1 MKRPKLP
8 TERGRTAPPIF
19 DPRAEAGVV
28 TSETTGRYIIIFR
41 DGAVEEG
48 RRLLESTG
56 FIVASADDAVE
67 GVLREEDAA
76 GADVLIFPR
85 LDMALLSG
93 EEGQYERVY
102 ALGVGNDPNS
112 PIVAVN
118 PETVV
123 YAAGK
128 SRQQRGVADLDAYL
142 RGYSDAVHKLT
153 ESLLGG
159 VPMPA
164 SVTTTAAADRTLA
177 FSEDLNTW
185 GLQATRVVNS
195 RFTGR
200 GIRLAVLDSGL
211 DINHRDFR
219 GRVDP
224 LNTISFVEGSDV
236 LDRLGHGTHCAGIAC
251 GPAHAAEGPRYGVA
265 PDVGIHIGK
274 VINDNGIGAKSR
286 IIAGIDWAIKKG
298 CHVIS
303 VSIEE
308 DVSPGETFKAD
319 YENAGR
325 RALLSS
331 VLVVASAGNG
341 SDRRIRPARPVS
353 APANCPSIMAVG
365 SVGQTA
371 AVSNF
376 SNGGVNPNGGEVDL
390 VAPGESI
397 RSSFPPDRYNQTSG
411 TSQATAFVA
420 GIAALFAEAD
430 ATARGAHLGSLL
442 KQLALRIGAPP
453 ADAGAGVVQAPT

>member
-8 TERGRTAPPIF
+8 TARARTTPPIF
-19 DPRAEAGVV
+19 DPRASAGEV

-48 RRLLESTG
+48 RRLLESVG
-56 FIVASADDAVE
+56 FIVANADDTAE
-67 GVLREEDAA
+67 GILREEDAV

-85 LDMALLSG
+85 VEMALLSG
-93 EEGQYERVY
+93 EEGQYEKVH
-102 ALGVGNDPNS
+102 AVGAGSDPNS
-112 PIVAVN
+112 PVLSVN

-128 SRQQRGVADLDAYL
+128 SRQHDSVAELDAYL
-142 RGYSDAVHKLT
+142 HGYSDAVHKLI
-153 ESLLGG
+153 ESLRGG
-159 VPMPA
+159 VPTPSSIM
-164 SVTTTAAADRTLA
+164 SAAAVERFA
-177 FSEDLNTW
+177 FREDLNTW

-211 DINHRDFR
+211 DFNHRDFR

-224 LNTISFVEGSDV
+224 MNTISFVEGSDV
-236 LDRLGHGTHCAGIAC
+236 LDHLGHGTHCAGIAC
-251 GPAHAAEGPRYGVA
+251 GPARAAEGPRYGVA
-265 PDVGIHIGK
+265 PDVGVHIGK

-298 CHVIS
+298 CQVIS
-303 VSIEE
+303 ISIEE
-308 DVSPGETFKAD
+308 DVSPGEPFKAD

-325 RALLSS
+325 RALLNSA
-331 VLVVASAGNG
+331 LVIASAGNG
-341 SDRRIRPARPVS
+341 SNRRLRPARPVS
-353 APANCPSIMAVG
+353 APANSPSIIAVG

-371 AVSNF
+371 AVSTF
-376 SNGGVNPNGGEVDL
+376 SNGGVNPNGGEVNIA
-390 VAPGESI
+390 APGESI
-397 RSSFPPDRYNQTSG
+397 HSSFRSDSYFRDSG
-411 TSQATAFVA
+411 TSQATPLLA

-430 ATARGAHLGSLL
+430 STARGQRLVTLL
-442 KQLALRIGAPP
+442 QQFALNVGANPV
-453 ADAGAGVVQAPT
+453 DVGAGVVQAPN

>member
-8 TERGRTAPPIF
+8 TGRTRTAPPTF
-19 DPRAEAGVV
+19 DPRADAGEE

-41 DGAVEEG
+41 NGAVEEG
-48 RRLLESTG
+48 RRLLESAG
-56 FIVASADDAVE
+56 FIVANADDTAE
-67 GVLREEDAA
+67 GILREEDAA
-76 GADVLIFPR
+76 GADVLIYPR
-85 LDMALLSG
+85 VEMALLSG

-102 ALGVGNDPNS
+102 ALSAGNDPNS
-112 PIVAVN
+112 PVLSVN

-128 SRQQRGVADLDAYL
+128 SRQQRGVAELDAYL

-159 VPMPA
+159 VPTPA
-164 SVTTTAAADRTLA
+164 SVTSAAADRTLA
-177 FSEDLNTW
+177 FREDLNTW
-185 GLQATRVVNS
+185 GLQATRVVSS

-211 DINHRDFR
+211 DFNHRDFR

-236 LDRLGHGTHCAGIAC
+236 TDRLGHGTHCAGIAC
-251 GPAHAAEGPRYGVA
+251 GPARAAEGPRYGVA
-265 PDVGIHIGK
+265 PDVGIHIAK
-274 VINDNGIGAKSR
+274 VINDDGIGAQGR
-286 IIAGIDWAIKKG
+286 ITAGIEWAIKKG

-308 DVSPGETFKAD
+308 RVSPGETFKAE
-319 YENAGR
+319 YENKGR
-325 RALLSS
+325 HALLNSA
-331 VLVVASAGNG
+331 LVIASAGNS
-341 SDRRIRPARPVS
+341 SDRRLRPARPVS

-371 AVSNF
+371 AISNF

-397 RSSFPPDRYNQTSG
+397 HSSFPTNTYRATSG
-411 TSQATAFVA
+411 TSQATPFVA

-430 ATARGAHLGSLL
+430 AAARGARLGSLL
-442 KQLALRIGAPP
+442 KQLALRIGAPS